1 MAKTVEQLMQEFK
14 VEGLDDKFVTALR
27 SEITEAHT
35 QLSTATQLKT
45 EAEQARAAA
54 AAERQR
60 IDQAI
65 LEMGDGSLNASRL
78 KAQNKV
84 MKAALDSLKEDGL
97 SIDLPED
104 LFKETP
110 DPEPKAGAVPKE
122 MKDSLAVMGQA
133 IAAADIAARYVGIY
147 GKPLPM
153 DMQTLVTSAHRA
165 CGRLPM
171 LIGVHLGHAL
181 KRLDQRVGVQV
192 LEVENLRVALG
203 IEQVV
208 HRVIHRKVGLVE
220 LLIPLAV
227 GRKLRQLRRDGF
239 AGLRGRTVGV
249 VVEEGRDCGRALK
262 EPLRHA
268 VLAARCQHRVMGV
281 ERVVDDVGRD
291 EFAAGRIA
299 LVVGYSRE
307 H

>member
-122 MKDSLAVMGQA
+122 MEDSLAVMGQA

-153 DMQTLVTSAHRA
+153 DMQTLVTSAQRA
-165 CGRLPM
+165 GKTVQAFADEKFGLTAEMNKRSEADEQARIKKYREEAVEEYKAKHPVTRENPFMNTGRESVFANMPK
-171 LIGVHLGHAL
+171 V
-181 KRLDQRVGVQV
+181 QRDDPSKTRSQAGMSDM
-192 LEVENLRVALG
+192 E
-203 IEQVV
+203 
-208 HRVIHRKVGLVE
+208 
-220 LLIPLAV
+220 
-227 GRKLRQLRRDGF
+227 KLRRSQEH
-239 AGLRGRTVGV
+239 GRQM
-249 VVEEGRDCGRALK
+249 
-262 EPLRHA
+262 
-268 VLAARCQHRVMGV
+268 LAAAIQ
-281 ERVVDDVGRD
+281 EN
-291 EFAAGRIA
+291 
-299 LVVGYSRE
+299 
-307 H
+307 